1 MRKIGVRSA
10 RPTTDEG
17 SVLAPKDAEGPWFK
31 REWRL
36 ITLLAVMIVAF
47 LVRFIFAYGVS
58 AGSDFALSGGSGA
71 SSHLNT
77 IESLLN
83 GSFSFTD
90 QALNYPNGA
99 TNVYPAFM
107 DFILA
112 GVASVATLFGI
123 SSGTAA
129 AGTLAFSAPIFAALT
144 CWPVYLI
151 GKRMFNDEKVG
162 LLAALL
168 YAFFALLIMTTAF
181 SNGTEIAFVG
191 FLFAFMIYFLLKA
204 VEGCDKSQFSGFGA
218 LTKDKSTF
226 KNVLIAG
233 ILFAMIAMSWNQFRV
248 ILLMLILFMVAQAL
262 MDRFRSKD
270 ILLTASVYIA
280 VILLGVLISAP
291 YYIIS
296 GLWDLVFS
304 GPFITAIL
312 AVALTMFF
320 AMTANRSWVLMIP
333 ITIIIAAAVLVVLSF
348 VSGDLFSA
356 VINGNNVYSNSLME
370 SMASVSRHTTI
381 SSMASFFGWVTLWMP
396 ALMFAFMLY
405 KYRDNLD
412 SRKYTFTMW
421 WLLAMFCIGWYSTSY
436 AAIAGAGF
444 AVGSAMLILMI
455 LRAIDVKGYF
465 AGMRGNGV
473 KHAMRK
479 SLKPIQLFTVVAVVG
494 LIAVPN
500 VAFAIDAGTPTN
512 SENEDGYFGGLG
524 FTIATDDLNSI
535 NRLWSEYQD
544 KNKTGA
550 IVTWSGISIDAVSRG
565 GFDSVTDPYGGGA
578 AAMAYIMLADSS
590 AKVTAGMAIRLLL
603 AGDIESFRAVLTAS
617 GLNFN
622 LIKGYIDDP
631 STAVSEVKENTSKYG
646 GDIDPNVTG
655 ENALYIVLADYITT
669 ELTEPQVNTLY
680 DGICARAGSS
690 INYLVVDR
698 SLITVFYNDGSM
710 FPSIAYLGSHVL
722 DGNAAVPKYFT
733 YDNNS
738 GYAMYNEAMYSTLI
752 WRTLIGKSPTEA
764 GFTEPYSYLNA
775 LAQSD
780 GSTKA
785 TPGFGLPGY
794 KIAYWSVMYS
804 PDDDV
809 STTNWT
815 VMDAYEAIELQNT
828 DGGLI
833 NYLGGVVMLEYDTTS
848 YTSYSGTVNYA
859 SVSGNAGAEGIQVAV
874 FEKIDYDT
882 TGKSG
887 YLQKSTTFTKADGS
901 YTIMVPSSGDYYVT
915 FSSGAVSMADGSL
928 IQRYES
934 VSSIPSVL
942 NLTATSLSGT
952 VATSSGAS
960 YASPS
965 YAVITGKASGFTAQA
980 SITSGNFTFSNIVPD
995 KYDIRIYTPTGT
1007 EVNSA
1012 TVSANVG
1019 TNIGARVSA
1028 TAAEIIVT
1036 VTTDVG
1042 AKATSGSVKAMN
1054 VETGET
1060 FDATIS
1066 NGEAIIYAPLGTY
1079 TIFASD
1085 TNIISVSNPSVTVD
1099 SSGSKSATLVVYEK
1113 RTVTVSG
1120 APTGTLVSM
1129 MSYGYTNS
1137 RVTESNSQPIEVPA
1151 GAGGNG
1157 VFTAYAVSGNMVYY
1171 GSSSG
1176 SSISMTGSIGYD
1188 VKGVLKDYNNK
1199 VISSTVSFIRDSG
1212 EVFVFSSNEDGE
1224 FDVRL
1229 PAGSYSLY
1237 AFDEST
1243 NVALKRVTVSSDTDL
1258 GNVNMVKS
1266 RDIIVTMSYYTN
1278 MSTGSTKGLAFV
1290 DVTLETT
1297 IEGVTY
1303 TIVYKTDASGRVMIQ
1318 IPTGYAAEVSAEA
1331 IDNSRFHMVRQTAT
1345 MGSGTSS
1352 SSTTWNLAASSIA
1365 NTDNYVKTAMVNSSF
1380 TVELTLYNDSNIRY
1394 TLGSAT
1400 TAVIP
1405 GQYRGVISGS
1415 TGNYFSDNIYIYP
1428 GQTGNIGITPTPVI
1442 TATVNASTSDGI
1454 TVTSTDEGKYFVDPN
1469 DNMKYYL
1476 EKGHGFYFRGVSGT
1490 GDSEQIAYVSIA
1502 NAATNLT
1509 VDLSSKATK
1518 ATIKGYVGTVADGE
1532 LKVSYGSV
1540 TIPFDITK
1548 GTFEIEVPTGVA
1560 LSVTAN
1566 VSKTVGSMEYKYQG
1580 SSSMASSDVKNGA
1593 ILNFQVVSTTPTN
1606 NSVLSGSAFS
1616 FSGGDGKFSLSV
1628 KNDEDFNQTYVI
1640 TAGSGWT
1647 LNETYTLSVNKG
1659 QTQSLTVEGK
1669 YDASKVGAGNPDL
1682 SVSVVSI
1689 NGTDAGTYVIPA
1701 SAMTSSGTT
1710 NTSIDIRGTEG
1721 AASDA
1726 VNGYEYMYAVTITNN
1741 DNYMKSL
1748 TVNATMPGAS
1758 SNWSLVLAN
1767 EDGTIQ
1773 RVNNTSFDID
1783 GFGKTVIYIKV
1794 MCKDGSS
1801 TSVPNVKVEV
1811 RGTGL
1816 NFVTSSGGVEIQ
1828 GGNVAV
1834 FTLSAQP
1841 AEIES
1846 TDKSASGDNVYND
1859 KSSVPAITLVLV
1871 VLLVILFILMLWLG
1885 IKKGVFVRRR

>member
-71 SSHLNT
+71 SSHLST

-112 GVASVATLFGI
+112 GVASIATLFGI

-129 AGTLAFSAPIFAALT
+129 AGALAFSAPIFAALT

-168 YAFFALLIMTTAF
+168 YAFFALLIMVTAF

-191 FLFAFMIYFLLKA
+191 FLFAFMVYFLLKA
-204 VEGCDKSQFSGFGA
+204 VEGCDKSQFSGFGV
-218 LTKDKSTF
+218 LTKDKNTF
-226 KNVLIAG
+226 RNVLIAG

-270 ILLTASVYIA
+270 ILLTASVFIA

-291 YYIIS
+291 YYIVS

-312 AVALTMFF
+312 AVALTLFF
-320 AMTANRSWVLMIP
+320 VATSNRSWVVMIP
-333 ITIIIAAAVLVVLSF
+333 VTVIIAAVVLLVLSF

-356 VINGNNVYSNSLME
+356 VMNGNNVYSNPLME
-370 SMASVSRHTTI
+370 SMAAVSRHTTI
-381 SSMASFFGWVTLWMP
+381 SSMASFFGWVTVWMP
-396 ALMFAFMLY
+396 AVMFAYMLY

-512 SENEDGYFGGLG
+512 SESEDGYFGGLG

-544 KNKTGA
+544 RSKSGA
-550 IVTWSGISIDAVSRG
+550 VVTWSGISIDAASRG

-578 AAMAYIMLADSS
+578 AAMAYLMLADSS
-590 AKVTAGMAIRLLL
+590 SKATAAMAIRLLL
-603 AGDIESFRAVLTAS
+603 SGDIESFRAVITAS
-617 GLNFN
+617 GLDFN
-622 LIKGYIDDP
+622 VIKGYIDDP
-631 STAVSEVKENTSKYG
+631 STAVLEIRENTSKYG
-646 GDIDPNVTG
+646 GDIDPSVTD

-669 ELTEPQVNTLY
+669 ELAEPQVNSLY

-690 INYLVVDR
+690 INYVVVDR
-698 SLITVFYNDGSM
+698 TLMTVFYNDGSM

-733 YDNNS
+733 YDNNT
-738 GYAMYNEAMYSTLI
+738 GYAMFNEAMYSTFI
-752 WRTLIGKSPTEA
+752 WRSLIGKSPTEA
-764 GFTEPYSYLNA
+764 GFTDPYSYLNA

-785 TPGFGLPGY
+785 TPGFGLAGY

-815 VMDAYEAIELQNT
+815 VMDAYDAIELQNT

-833 NYLGGVVMLEYDTTS
+833 NYLGGVVMLEHDTTS
-848 YTSYSGTVNYA
+848 YNSFSGTVNYV
-859 SVSGNAGAEGIQVAV
+859 SSSGNAGAEGIQVAV
-874 FEKIDYDT
+874 FEKIDYDS

-928 IQRYES
+928 IQRYNG
-934 VSSIPSVL
+934 VSTIPSVL

-952 VATSSGAS
+952 VATSSGTAYS
-960 YASPS
+960 SPS
-965 YAVITGKASGFTAQA
+965 YAVITGKASGFTAQTEI
-980 SITSGNFTFSNIVPD
+980 SNGNFTFNNIVPD
-995 KYDIRIYTPTGT
+995 KYDIKVYSPTGV

-1019 TNIGARVSA
+1019 SNVGARVSA
-1028 TAAEIIVT
+1028 TAAEIVVT

-1042 AKATSGSVKAMN
+1042 AKATSGSVRARN
-1054 VETGET
+1054 DETGRT
-1060 FDATIS
+1060 YDATIS
-1066 NGEAIIYAPLGTY
+1066 NGEATIYAPLGTY
-1079 TIFASD
+1079 TIFAIGSD
-1085 TNIISVSNPSVTVD
+1085 IISVSNPSVTVD
-1099 SSGSKSATLVVYEK
+1099 SSGTKSANLVVYGK
-1113 RTVTVSG
+1113 RTVSVSG
-1120 APTGTLVSM
+1120 APSGALISL
-1129 MSYGYTNS
+1129 MSYGYMASSTS
-1137 RVTESNSQPIEVPA
+1137 TTLDVPA
-1151 GAGGNG
+1151 GAGAGASNIG
-1157 VFTAYAVSGNMVYY
+1157 AFTAYAVSGNMVYY

-1176 SSISMTGSIGYD
+1176 SSISMTGSTGYD
-1188 VKGVLKDYNNK
+1188 VKGVLKDANNK
-1199 VISSTVSFIRDSG
+1199 VISSTVSFIKDSG
-1212 EVFVFSSNEDGE
+1212 ETFVFSSNEDGK

-1229 PAGSYSLY
+1229 PAGTYSLY
-1237 AFDEST
+1237 AFDESS
-1243 NVALKRVTVSSDTDL
+1243 NVALKRITVSSNMDL
-1258 GNVNMVKS
+1258 ENVNMVKS

-1278 MSTGSTKGLAFV
+1278 MSTGSTRGMAFV
-1290 DVTLETT
+1290 DITLETT
-1297 IEGVTY
+1297 IDGVTH

-1331 IDNSRFHMVRQTAT
+1331 IDNSKFHMTRQTAT
-1345 MGSGTSS
+1345 MGSGTGS
-1352 SSTTWNLAASSIA
+1352 SSTTWNLAASSI
-1365 NTDNYVKTAMVNSSF
+1365 TDAEKYVKTAMVSSNY
-1380 TVELTLYNDSNIRY
+1380 TVGLTLYNDSNIRY

-1405 GQYRGVISGS
+1405 GQYRAEISGS
-1415 TGNYFSDNIYIYP
+1415 TGNYFSDNVYIYP
-1428 GQTGNIGITPTPVI
+1428 GQTGNIGIQPISVI
-1442 TATVNASTSDGI
+1442 TATVNASSSDGI
-1454 TVTSTDEGKYFVDPN
+1454 TVTSTDEGKYFVDQN
-1469 DNMKYYL
+1469 DSMKYYL
-1476 EKGHGFYFRGVSGT
+1476 ERGHGFYFRGVSGT
-1490 GDSEQIAYVSIA
+1490 GDSEQIAYASVSNA
-1502 NAATNLT
+1502 NANQTI
-1509 VDLSSKATK
+1509 DLSSKATK
-1518 ATIKGYVGTVADGE
+1518 AAIKGYVGAVADGE

-1540 TIPFDITK
+1540 TIPFTITN
-1548 GTFEIEVPTGVA
+1548 GTFEMIVPTGVA

-1566 VSKTVGSMEYKYQG
+1566 VSKTVGSVEYNYQG
-1580 SSSMASSDVKNGA
+1580 SSSMASSNVKNGA
-1593 ILNFQVVSTTPTN
+1593 VLNFQVTSTTPTN
-1606 NSVLSGSAFS
+1606 NSDLSGSAFS
-1616 FSGGDGKFSLSV
+1616 FSGGNGSFTLRID
-1628 KNDEDFNQTYVI
+1628 NEEDFAQTYIV
-1640 TAGSGWT
+1640 TAGPAWT
-1647 LNETYTLSVNKG
+1647 LNTTYTVNVG
-1659 QTQSLTVEGK
+1659 PNSSGTQIVSGT
-1669 YDASKVGAGNPDL
+1669 YDASKVGAGDPDL
-1682 SVSVVSI
+1682 YVSVASI

-1701 SAMTSSGTT
+1701 SALTSSGTT
-1710 NTSIDIRGTEG
+1710 NTFVDIRGVDG

-1748 TVNATMPGAS
+1748 TVDATMVGAP

-1773 RVNNTSFDID
+1773 RNNNTSFEVD
-1783 GFGKTVIYIKV
+1783 GFGSTVIYIKV

-1801 TSVPNVKVEV
+1801 TSVPNVSVV
-1811 RGTGL
+1811 VTGSGL
-1816 NFVTSSGGVEIQ
+1816 TLSSNSGGVLVT
-1828 GGNVAV
+1828 GNTAR
-1834 FTLSAQP
+1834 FTLSAQS

-1846 TDKSASGDNVYND
+1846 TDKSASGDNVYNE
-1859 KSSVPAITLVLV
+1859 KSSIPAMTLVLA
-1871 VLLVILFILMLWLG
+1871 VLFVILFILMLWFG
-1885 IKKGVFVRRR
+1885 IKKGVFVRKR